1 MSEALQ
7 ELATHIAA
15 NAHHKAAEELV
26 YNLSNKKKDIQH
38 DCIKVLYEVGEIAP
52 TMIASYAGQFLSL
65 LQSKNNRLQWGGMT
79 ALHCLVHENPVFIYK
94 SLPTIM
100 EAAEKGS
107 VITRDNAVNIL
118 IKLAEID
125 QYAETAYALI
135 MEQLLSSPVNQL
147 PMYAERVFPL
157 TSNLDKAPFIQV
169 LTERLND
176 LEKDSQR
183 KRVQKVLKKVSKD
196 KS

>member
-1 MSEALQ
+1 
-7 ELATHIAA
+7 
-15 NAHHKAAEELV
+15 
-26 YNLSNKKKDIQH
+26 
-38 DCIKVLYEVGEIAP
+38 
-52 TMIASYAGQFLSL
+52 
-65 LQSKNNRLQWGGMT
+65 
-79 ALHCLVHENPVFIYK
+79 
-94 SLPTIM
+94 M